1 MSLVLNLAIPAVDPN
16 VLKDRLWTKGV
27 TTHVSF
33 FGSAWKHEMATA
45 LLLIEKFSDVNNLL
59 YNAGIIDDDGNYV
72 TCGSDDPV
80 KPVKKKRKKMQTKT
94 ESGLLARDYYMLCGY
109 FHQMQKGEGFKERMA
124 AWDLLCCGDRGREPL
139 QTRKDRVDTMAAEF
153 GHSDTAPDY
162 FLAFLRD
169 SDLEMAFAGVPSP
182 AHGYTTPTQGGMP
195 HLSAR
200 STPSTTPPLA
210 SQPETPVVCDN
221 TTPV

>member
-1 MSLVLNLAIPAVDPN
+1 MSFVLNLAVPAVDPN

-33 FGSAWKHEMATA
+33 FGSVWKHEMGTA
-45 LLLIEKFSDVNNLL
+45 LLLVEKFSDVNNLL

-72 TCGSDDPV
+72 TCGSNDPV
-80 KPVKKKRKKMQTKT
+80 KPVKKKRKKMHTKT
-94 ESGLLARDYYMLCGY
+94 ESGLLSRHYYMLCGY
-109 FHQMQKGEGFKERMA
+109 FIQLQKEEGFKERMA
-124 AWDLLCCGDRGREPL
+124 AWDLLCCGERGRDPL

-153 GHSDTAPDY
+153 GRSGSAPDY
-162 FLAFLRD
+162 FMAFLRD
-169 SDLEMAFAGVPSP
+169 SDLDMAFAGVPSP
-182 AHGYTTPTQGGMP
+182 ADGYTTPTQGGLP

-210 SQPETPVVCDN
+210 SQPETPVVCDD